1 MHDMRRPPAH
11 LAVHPHVTMPLA
23 PSSLTAALLAGSL
36 AALSACAAPGS
47 GGSASPAA
55 GDSLAIGIAD
65 DARDGA
71 ESAYRGAALAVEHL
85 NAADGVR
92 LTLRRP
98 PAEVREAVAIA
109 AALRDDPS
117 VVGVVG
123 HPESGTTLEAIPVYE
138 DAERG
143 GERALV
149 AVSPTATSP
158 ALSGRSPWFF
168 RVCPS
173 DVEASRAVARFVGD
187 SLRARRAAVIYF
199 NDSYGRDWTK
209 AFASTFQAAGGTLV
223 LRAPYLP
230 DVVEWDAYAGQLRR
244 LGADVLLFPGDAVD
258 AGNAIQALR
267 MAGVDIPFIG
277 GDPVSALEERG
288 SEFAGARYTAFFD
301 PRQAGTAAARAF
313 VDAYRARWGAVPD
326 QRAALAYDAATL
338 IGQAVREVGGDRRRV
353 RDYLAGVGSRH
364 PVFQGVT
371 GPVSFDSR
379 HDPVNKPVV
388 IATVGASPVEAP

>member
-1 MHDMRRPPAH
+1 
-11 LAVHPHVTMPLA
+11 MPLA
-23 PSSLTAALLAGSL
+23 PPSIAARAVARLPKIVPAGAPAGARSILLAGSL
-36 AALSACAAPGS
+36 ALLAACAAPGG
-47 GGSASPAA
+47 GGSARRVA
-55 GDSLAIGIAD
+55 GDSIAIGIAD

-85 NAADGVR
+85 NAAGGAPIA
-92 LTLRRP
+92 LRRP
-98 PAEVREAVAIA
+98 PAGARGAVAIA

-123 HPESGTTLEAIPVYE
+123 HPESGTTLEAIPIYE
-138 DAERG
+138 DAERS

-187 SLRARRAAVIYF
+187 SLRARRAAVIYY

-209 AFASTFQAAGGTLV
+209 AFAATFQASGGSLV

-230 DVVEWDAYAGQLRR
+230 DMAEWGAYAGQLRR
-244 LGADVLLFPGDAVD
+244 LGADVLLFPGDAAD
-258 AGNAIQALR
+258 AENAIRALR
-267 MAGVDIPFIG
+267 AAGVDIPFIG
-277 GDPVSALEERG
+277 GDPVSALEERAA
-288 SEFAGARYTAFFD
+288 EFAGARYTAFFD
-301 PRQAGTAAARAF
+301 PRHAGTSAARTF
-313 VDAYRARWGAVPD
+313 VDAYRARWGSVPD

-338 IGQAVREVGGDRRRV
+338 IGRAAREVRGDRRAV
-353 RDYLAGVGSRH
+353 RDYLAGVGSTH
-364 PVFQGVT
+364 PALEGVT
-371 GPVSFDSR
+371 GRIAFDSG

-388 IATVGASPVEAP
+388 IATVGAP